1 MADPS
6 SYRPKPG
13 QIPDAPGVYKFRDE
27 HRRVI
32 YVGKAKS
39 LRQRLAS
46 YFQDLANLHPRTRSM
61 VTTAASVEWTVVNNE
76 VEALQLEYSW
86 IKEFDPR
93 FNVKYRDDKSYPYL
107 AVTMNEKFPRVQV
120 MRGHKKKG
128 VRYFGPYGHAW
139 AIRDT
144 VDLLLRA
151 FPVRTCSA
159 GVFKN
164 ATRTGRP
171 CLLGYIGKCSA
182 PCVERVTPEDHRE
195 LAEDFCEFMAGRTG
209 TYIRRLERQMADAA
223 EEMEYE
229 RAARLR
235 DDIDALRKAME
246 KSAVVLADATDAD
259 LIALAE
265 DELEA
270 AVQIFHVRG
279 GRVRGQRGWVT
290 DKVEAVTSGDLV
302 EHALQQLYGE
312 ESGDAVP
319 KEVLVPA
326 LPDPLEP
333 VQEWLTERRG
343 ANVSLRIPQR
353 GDKKALMETV
363 ARNAQ
368 QSLVLHKTKRASDLT
383 TRSRALEE
391 IAAALELDSAPLR
404 IECYDVSHLQGD
416 DVVASMVVFED
427 GLARKS
433 EYRRFQIKG
442 FEGQD
447 DVRSMHEV
455 ITRRFKRYI
464 SDKEKTGEWSEEG
477 AAGAETGEANGE
489 VPASG
494 LTEEDGRPKRFAY
507 PPQLVVVDG
516 GQPQVAAAQ
525 RALDELG
532 IDDIAVC
539 GLAKRLEEV
548 WVPGEDDPV
557 ILPRTSEG
565 LYLLQRV
572 RDEAHRFAITYQRA
586 KRAKRFKAGP
596 LDDVPGLGDARK
608 RTLIKHFGSVKRL
621 RSATIDQ
628 ICEVPGIGRKTA
640 EAIVAALAGAVPAG
654 PAVNMATGEIL
665 EDEDPTAGASGS
677 EAEGPASAGSSG
689 SEAEESVMVG
699 FPGSEDEEPASVG
712 ASGSEAEGPAS
723 VGASGSEAEG
733 PASVGASGSARE
745 GPASAGSSGSEAE
758 EPVMVG
764 FPGSEDEEP
773 ASVGASGSEA
783 EGPATVGASGSEA
796 EGPASVG
803 ASGSEAEG
811 PASVGASG
819 SAGEGPAS
827 VGASRSEGE
836 EPVTAGSSGSAGEE
850 PVTAG
855 ASEERRGQ
863 ET

>member
-13 QIPDAPGVYKFRDE
+13 QIPDSPGVYKFRDE

-39 LRQRLAS
+39 LRQRLAN
-46 YFQDLANLHPRTRSM
+46 YFQDLSGLHPRTRTM
-61 VTTAASVEWTVVNNE
+61 VTTAASVEWTVVSTE

-107 AVTMNEKFPRVQV
+107 AVTLGEEFPRVQV
-120 MRGHKKKG
+120 MRGAKKKG

-139 AIRDT
+139 AIRET
-144 VDLLLRA
+144 VDLMLRV

-164 ATRTGRP
+164 AARTGRP

-182 PCVERVTPEDHRE
+182 PCVGRVTPEEHRE
-195 LAEDFCEFMAGRTG
+195 LADDFCDFMAGRTG
-209 TYIRRLERQMADAA
+209 TYIRRLEKDMMAAA
-223 EEMEYE
+223 EDMEYE

-235 DDIDALRKAME
+235 DDVEALKRAME

-259 LIALAE
+259 LIAVAE

-290 DKVEAVTSGDLV
+290 DKVENVDTSGLV

-312 ESGDAVP
+312 ETGDSVP

-326 LPDPLEP
+326 LPEDPEA
-333 VQEWLTERRG
+333 VSQWLAGRRG
-343 ANVSLRIPQR
+343 SQVSLRIPQR
-353 GDKKALMETV
+353 GDKKDLMATV
-363 ARNAQ
+363 QRNAQ
-368 QSLVLHKTKRASDLT
+368 QALGLHKTKRASDLT

-391 IAAALELDSAPLR
+391 IAEALGLDTAPLR
-404 IECYDVSHLQGD
+404 IECFDISHLQGD

-427 GLARKS
+427 GLARKG

-455 ITRRFKRYI
+455 ISRRFRRYLQE
-464 SDKEKTGEWSEEG
+464 KERTGEWEEG
-477 AAGAETGEANGE
+477 PAPTGPAPTGPVPTGPAPIADGPAPAGPGTTPVVTGPAPSGP
-489 VPASG
+489 VPAVPDQDAAA
-494 LTEEDGRPKRFAY
+494 EPREDDGRPKRFAY
-507 PPQLVVVDG
+507 PPQLLVVDG
-516 GQPQVAAAQ
+516 GQPQVAAAK

-548 WVPGEDDPV
+548 WLPDDDDPV
-557 ILPRTSEG
+557 VLPRSSEG

-586 KRAKRFKAGP
+586 KRAKRIRSSP
-596 LDDVPGLGDARK
+596 LDAVAGLGETRK
-608 RTLIKHFGSVKRL
+608 QALIKHFGSVKKL
-621 RSATIDQ
+621 KQATIDE
-628 ICEVPGIGRKTA
+628 ICAVPGIGRRTA
-640 EAIVAALAGAVPAG
+640 ESVAVALAAAAPAT
-654 PAVNMATGEIL
+654 PAVNTATGEIIE
-665 EDEDPTAGASGS
+665 EDDGGS
-677 EAEGPASAGSSG
+677 
-689 SEAEESVMVG
+689 
-699 FPGSEDEEPASVG
+699 
-712 ASGSEAEGPAS
+712 
-723 VGASGSEAEG
+723 
-733 PASVGASGSARE
+733 
-745 GPASAGSSGSEAE
+745 
-758 EPVMVG
+758 
-764 FPGSEDEEP
+764 
-773 ASVGASGSEA
+773 
-783 EGPATVGASGSEA
+783 T
-796 EGPASVG
+796 
-803 ASGSEAEG
+803 
-811 PASVGASG
+811 
-819 SAGEGPAS
+819 
-827 VGASRSEGE
+827 
-836 EPVTAGSSGSAGEE
+836 T
-850 PVTAG
+850 
-855 ASEERRGQ
+855 
-863 ET
+863 

>member
-6 SYRPKPG
+6 SYRPRPG
-13 QIPDAPGVYKFRDE
+13 EIPDTPGVYRFRDE

-39 LRQRLAS
+39 LRQRLAN
-46 YFQDLANLHPRTRSM
+46 YFQDLANLHPRTRTM
-61 VTTAASVEWTVVNNE
+61 VTTAASVEWTVVSTE

-86 IKEFDPR
+86 IKEYDPR

-107 AVTMNEKFPRVQV
+107 AVTMNEEFPRVQV

-144 VDLLLRA
+144 VDLLLRV

-164 ATRTGRP
+164 AARTGRP

-182 PCVERVTPEDHRE
+182 PCVGRISPEDHRD
-195 LAEDFCEFMAGRTG
+195 LADEFCDFMAGRTG
-209 TYIRRLERQMADAA
+209 TYLRRLEKQMMEAA
-223 EEMEYE
+223 EDMEYE

-235 DDIDALRKAME
+235 DDIGALKKAME

-259 LIALAE
+259 LIAVAE

-290 DKVEAVTSGDLV
+290 DKVEEITTSALV

-312 ESGDAVP
+312 ETGDAVP

-326 LPDPLEP
+326 LPEPVEP
-333 VQEWLTERRG
+333 VQEWLTGRRG
-343 ANVSLRIPQR
+343 SNVSLRIPQR

-363 ARNAQ
+363 QRNAQ
-368 QSLVLHKTKRASDLT
+368 QALALHKTKRASDLT

-391 IAAALELDSAPLR
+391 IADALDLDSAPLR
-404 IECYDVSHLQGD
+404 IECYDISHLQGD

-427 GLARKS
+427 GLQRKG

-442 FEGQD
+442 FAGQD

-455 ITRRFKRYI
+455 ITRRFKRYLAE
-464 SDKEKTGEWSEEG
+464 KERTGEWADGEEPGTDGEAVRTDDGAAPAETGVTLTDEG
-477 AAGAETGEANGE
+477 AAPTNTGIPLTDERPAPTDTGAMPVDAGTAPEDTPTTPIGTAPPLPPVGTDPGAPADTASLAPATPEPAPLTTRPGPITPDPLDDPLATPLNG
-489 VPASG
+489 S
-494 LTEEDGRPKRFAY
+494 LKDDDGRPRKFAY

-516 GQPQVAAAQ
+516 GQPQVAAAR

-548 WVPGEDDPV
+548 WLPGEDDPV
-557 ILPRTSEG
+557 VLPRTSEG

-572 RDEAHRFAITYQRA
+572 RDEAHRFAITYQRT
-586 KRAKRFKAGP
+586 KRAKRFRAGP
-596 LDDVPGLGDARK
+596 LDDVPGLGETRK
-608 RTLIKHFGSVKRL
+608 QALIKHFGSVKRL
-621 RSATIDQ
+621 RSATIEQ
-628 ICEVPGIGRKTA
+628 IQEVPGIGRKTA
-640 EAIVAALAGAVPAG
+640 ETIAAALAQAVPAA
-654 PAVNMATGEIL
+654 PAVNTATGEIM
-665 EDEDPTAGASGS
+665 EDEEPETT
-677 EAEGPASAGSSG
+677 AGSSG
-689 SEAEESVMVG
+689 
-699 FPGSEDEEPASVG
+699 
-712 ASGSEAEGPAS
+712 
-723 VGASGSEAEG
+723 
-733 PASVGASGSARE
+733 
-745 GPASAGSSGSEAE
+745 
-758 EPVMVG
+758 
-764 FPGSEDEEP
+764 
-773 ASVGASGSEA
+773 
-783 EGPATVGASGSEA
+783 
-796 EGPASVG
+796 
-803 ASGSEAEG
+803 
-811 PASVGASG
+811 
-819 SAGEGPAS
+819 
-827 VGASRSEGE
+827 
-836 EPVTAGSSGSAGEE
+836 EPVTAG
-850 PVTAG
+850 PPD
-855 ASEERRGQ
+855 ERRGQ